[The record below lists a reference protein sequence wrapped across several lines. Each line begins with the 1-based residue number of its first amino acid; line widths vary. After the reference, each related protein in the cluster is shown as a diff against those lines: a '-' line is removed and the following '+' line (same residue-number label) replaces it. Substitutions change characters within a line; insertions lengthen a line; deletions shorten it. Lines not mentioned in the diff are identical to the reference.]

1 MGILNLDDNIDAAF
15 DDVEVGKGRLSDGE
29 YDGVVKAVNIQP
41 GRKPWVD
48 QQLSVTLEAQKGGV
62 AFADIELAPLTDR
75 EGNLSKGKL
84 KFLKW
89 QLESLG
95 YQGKLS
101 ELEYNLEGLFGA
113 GVKFK
118 VETTIQD
125 KVNPNTGKNY
135 TNTDVVLVENIHP
148 GIGGVATM
156 QTVPSAA
163 VAY

>member
-29 YDGVVKAVNIQP
+29 YDGVVKAVRIEP
-41 GRKPWVD
+41 GRKPWVET
-48 QQLSVTLEAQKGGV
+48 QLTIELEAQKGGV
-62 AFADIELAPLTDR
+62 AFADIEVAPLTDK

-95 YQGKLS
+95 YEGKLS
-101 ELEYNLEGLFGA
+101 NLEYNLEGLFGA

-118 VETTIQD
+118 VESTIQN
-125 KVNPNTGKNY
+125 KINPKTGKNY

-148 GIGGVATM
+148 GIGAMSQGAV
-156 QTVPSAA
+156 VPSAA